1 MKLVRSVVLVT
12 AAAAVALMPTAA
24 HADKY
29 VHTDVSGD
37 VVTFDPESDTTAVD
51 PERTEGDIV
60 RSVVRHRAHKV
71 VLTLAYRE
79 LSSSTPMLHYFAIR
93 TSTAKR
99 YVSLRTSAS
108 HPGGRVAMFDGHDKK
123 VRCHVRRKIDYTA
136 NTATV
141 AVPRSCLS
149 NPRWVKVAM
158 AQATFG
164 TASGPFYIDDSRATG
179 NFNNPQFGPRVH
191 R

>member
-1 MKLVRSVVLVT
+1 MNLVRSAIVAT
-12 AAAAVALMPTAA
+12 AAAAVVLMPTAA

-29 VHTDVSGD
+29 VHTDASGD
-37 VVTFDPESDTTAVD
+37 VVSFDPESEATTVVPDRA
-51 PERTEGDIV
+51 EGDVV
-60 RSVVRHRAHKV
+60 RSVVRHRAHKI

-79 LSSSTPMLHYFAIR
+79 LTAGPQVMHYYGIR
-93 TSTAKR
+93 TSTMKR
-99 YVSLRTSAS
+99 YVALRTSAS
-108 HPGGRVAMFDGHDKK
+108 HPGGRVALFDSHDKK
-123 VRCHVRRKIDYTA
+123 VRCKVGGKVDYTA

-141 AVPRSCLS
+141 SVPRSCLG

-164 TASGPFYIDDSRATG
+164 TATSPFYVDDSRATG
-179 NFNNPQFGPRVH
+179 NFNNPQFGPRVF

>member
-1 MKLVRSVVLVT
+1 MQIVRSAVLVM
-12 AAAAVALMPTAA
+12 AAGAVALAPTAA
-24 HADKY
+24 HADRY
-29 VHTDVSGD
+29 VHTDASGD
-37 VVTFDPESDTTAVD
+37 VVSFDAGSETTTPVPDRA
-51 PERTEGDIV
+51 EGDVV

-79 LSSSTPMLHYFAIR
+79 LSTGTPMLHYYAIR
-93 TSTAKR
+93 TSTMKR
-99 YVSLRTSAS
+99 YVALRTSAS
-108 HPGGRVAMFDGHDKK
+108 HPGGRVALFDNDDKK
-123 VRCHVRRKIDYTA
+123 VSCKVTRTVDYTA

-141 AVPRSCLS
+141 AVPRSCLG

-164 TASGPFYIDDSRATG
+164 TASSPFYADDSRATG
-179 NFNNPQFGPRVH
+179 DFNKPQFGPRVF